1 VKFKEDTN
9 LSYPLCGNFPSALE
23 KTCVRFGVGYDNSI
37 LSHFVGYAA
46 NQRTRHGGVDISYH
60 EI

>member
-46 NQRTRHGGVDISYH
+46 FRGRRSFFSAGEGT
-60 EI
+60 